1 MWLWCLFSKE
11 KALDGIYKRGYFIK
25 SKNKNDRD
33 FGEWD
38 IDDLY
43 EPDITGMDL
52 TDEEMEKIRKEH
64 ERLGIED

>member
-11 KALDGIYKRGYFIK
+11 KALDGIYKRGYFIM